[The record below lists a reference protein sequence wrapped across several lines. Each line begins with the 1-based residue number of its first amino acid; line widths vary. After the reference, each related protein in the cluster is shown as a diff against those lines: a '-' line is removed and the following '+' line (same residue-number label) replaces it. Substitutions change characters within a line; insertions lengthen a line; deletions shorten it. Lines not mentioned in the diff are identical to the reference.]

1 MVAAVLAIGALGA
14 PSRTDTASAVS
25 AFVSAPVCMPGRD
38 AAALDTMFF
47 AEPGGVIGADYQRAF
62 ALPDGRVF
70 WTFQDAA
77 VRIGGGEIAIVHNIA
92 VLQDETCITVHYGG
106 SRADPR
112 SLFFADRTERFRRW
126 FWPMDATLA
135 ADGTVAVF
143 VAEMEERGDDYL
155 THTVPV
161 GTWMASFDPTTDAV
175 VDERRA
181 ANGSA
186 DLYGWSVTSD
196 DEWTY
201 LYAQCYR
208 QFGFDE
214 YSFVAAFDR
223 SCATEVTV
231 ARIPR
236 GQVSMPPAYWD
247 GATWQP
253 DPGRAVAI
261 IDERDRRIN
270 ANQFEWTGDGF
281 VSVNLEG
288 DWWGDTILLS
298 RSEHPAGPFVEY
310 QRVPAPLKCDPAEC
324 NSFFASWV
332 PGAAANR
339 PLERFVV
346 SVAHNRWDGV
356 VTSVYRPTYLHVDAP
371 RHLSAGSAIA
381 TRVAAPGEDAGAVV
395 LNVGVVNPA
404 DRGFL
409 AAYPCETGVPD
420 ASSVN
425 HVGEPVVSNLVIVR
439 PDTNGEVCVFSRS
452 ETDVIVDQFGTFPI
466 GAGFVP
472 VATPTRIAD
481 TRDGTGVVRGRVPA
495 GGSLRVPLPD
505 GADRASALNVIAVNP
520 SAPGYLAVYDCDD
533 DVPETSNVN
542 YVSEPVVSN
551 LVVVDIGASSTAC
564 VFSLSEV
571 DVVVDLAGSFVRG
584 VGSFDPLP
592 EPERLL
598 DTREPGAPPR
608 PGDGGTVVVDVPAG
622 AAAVLNVAAVLPDR
636 PGFVTVY
643 PCDIDRPTTSNINH
657 VGIPVVSNIVI
668 ARPSADG
675 RVCVYTH
682 RATDL
687 VVDLFGTLPVES
699 GFVALDVPRRVIDT
713 RDGTGVAGQ
722 FGR

>member
-1 MVAAVLAIGALGA
+1 MTTARWMVAAVLAIGALGA

-214 YSFVAAFDR
+214 SSFVAAFDR

-356 VTSVYRPTYLHVDAP
+356 VTSVYRPTYLHVKAP

-381 TRVAAPGEDAGAVV
+381 NPQPSAIASALTARDACLRSTRIVPRVAACSGSGAVGSRGTLKIILV
-395 LNVGVVNPA
+395 PPPA
-404 DRGFL
+404 
-409 AAYPCETGVPD
+409 
-420 ASSVN
+420 
-425 HVGEPVVSNLVIVR
+425 
-439 PDTNGEVCVFSRS
+439 
-452 ETDVIVDQFGTFPI
+452 
-466 GAGFVP
+466 
-472 VATPTRIAD
+472 AT
-481 TRDGTGVVRGRVPA
+481 
-495 GGSLRVPLPD
+495 
-505 GADRASALNVIAVNP
+505 ASASTVPPRSVANWRVIESP
-520 SAPGYLAVYDCDD
+520 S
-533 DVPETSNVN
+533 
-542 YVSEPVVSN
+542 
-551 LVVVDIGASSTAC
+551 
-564 VFSLSEV
+564 
-571 DVVVDLAGSFVRG
+571 
-584 VGSFDPLP
+584 PLP
-592 EPERLL
+592 ELRPSVSGMLPENGSKIVFIRSGLI
-598 DTREPGAPPR
+598 PP
-608 PGDGGTVVVDVPAG
+608 PVSVTEKVQMASSPAG
-622 AAAVLNVAAVLPDR
+622 HVQASV
-636 PGFVTVY
+636 
-643 PCDIDRPTTSNINH
+643 IRPTEVNLTALETKL
-657 VGIPVVSNIVI
+657 
-668 ARPSADG
+668 ARI
-675 RVCVYTH
+675 C
-682 RATDL
+682 
-687 VVDLFGTLPVES
+687 
-699 GFVALDVPRRVIDT
+699 
-713 RDGTGVAGQ
+713 
-722 FGR
+722 